1 MSKPSD
7 YPLEQLATIK
17 QKRLEEAEKT
27 LKEKKILLEQ
37 EEKKLQDLIKTRDE
51 LKTHKDEKLQ
61 QLRNSLDEGTT
72 SDKIQAMISY
82 IKIVDEK
89 LIIRERKVQDQQKNV
104 DTAQKNVET
113 AKAIVLKK
121 QQEVEKI
128 HLHKKEWKKEAAK
141 EEQRIENIETDE
153 IGSSI
158 YTLKKPLHPM
168 TQALKKKKKH

>member
-51 LKTHKDEKLQ
+51 IKTHKDEKLQ
-61 QLRNSLDEGTT
+61 QLRDSLDEGTT
-72 SDKIQAMISY
+72 SDKIQAMIRY

-89 LIIRERKVQDQQKNV
+89 LILRERKVQDQQKNV
-104 DTAQKNVET
+104 ET
-113 AKAIVLKK
+113 AKAVVLKK

-158 YTLKKPLHPM
+158 YMIKKPLHPM
-168 TQALKKKKKH
+168 TQTLKKKKK